1 MTTRATILI
10 VEDDP
15 AIRHV
20 LVEALSDE
28 GYRIVETANGQDA
41 LAALASPDVVP
52 NAIILDLMM
61 PVMDGWAF
69 RAEQIQAGL
78 ATDIPLIVLSASRRA
93 TPSAADLVAAAI
105 IPKPFDLEELLA
117 TVRAAVGRR

>member
-20 LVEALSDE
+20 LAEALEDE
-28 GYRIVETANGQDA
+28 GYQIIETANGQDA
-41 LAALASPDVVP
+41 LSALASGDVVP
-52 NAIILDLMM
+52 DAIILDLMM

-69 RAEQIQAGL
+69 RTEQLLAGL
-78 ATDIPLIVLSASRRA
+78 APDIPLIVLSASRRA
-93 TPSAADLVAAAI
+93 TPLAANLAAAAI
-105 IPKPFDLEELLA
+105 IPKPFDLDELLA
-117 TVRAAVGRR
+117 TVDAAVGAA